1 MHWRA
6 VAAREKERERER
18 EREGERVRERERVCV
33 LCVGVCVCVCAG
45 AGTRLRTSRLLVAS
59 ACRSL
64 SLPCS
69 EQFTR
74 QVAETLPRANADSA
88 IGVVAVTAATATQAT
103 MTCPTGGEH
112 SAATGVEDALGA
124 RVVAMVAMA
133 RVSGGAVRVH
143 VEASVPQRSAA
154 WRRLRRGLVT
164 GTRVARVF
172 GLAGRQA
179 QIEAVAELVVER
191 RRGVSD
197 DEGEDEAEDDDDDDG
212 QAATA
217 VSDAVRYGVQT
228 ERRHAEVLGQ
238 QLGGGVTAV
247 STAVSFIAAPAAG
260 TGVSPDGFVLLDG
273 AELTLVELKARAG
286 RRLLAPRTVAA
297 VEPEH
302 VLQCLAG
309 MAHSGASSALLSYWQ
324 GDGYEDTQRPLG
336 LTVWRVRW
344 DAAMWATVMSH
355 IAVVLGVAE
364 RWPGDGNLTEWLSAE
379 LPEQRPNLA
388 APDVSR
394 WGQRWW

>member
-1 MHWRA
+1 MVRAFAAQNGMHVHLEA
-6 VAAREKERERER
+6 
-18 EREGERVRERERVCV
+18 
-33 LCVGVCVCVCAG
+33 
-45 AGTRLRTSRLLVAS
+45 
-59 ACRSL
+59 
-64 SLPCS
+64 
-69 EQFTR
+69 
-74 QVAETLPRANADSA
+74 TL
-88 IGVVAVTAATATQAT
+88 
-103 MTCPTGGEH
+103 
-112 SAATGVEDALGA
+112 
-124 RVVAMVAMA
+124 
-133 RVSGGAVRVH
+133 
-143 VEASVPQRSAA
+143 PQRSAG
-154 WRRLRRGLVT
+154 WLRVRRGLVT

-179 QIEAVAELVVER
+179 QITTVAELVVER
-191 RRGVSD
+191 RQRAVNFVH
-197 DEGEDEAEDDDDDDG
+197 EGNDDDDDDDDDDEEEEEEEED
-212 QAATA
+212 QAATP

-286 RRLLAPRTVAA
+286 RRLPAPRTVAA